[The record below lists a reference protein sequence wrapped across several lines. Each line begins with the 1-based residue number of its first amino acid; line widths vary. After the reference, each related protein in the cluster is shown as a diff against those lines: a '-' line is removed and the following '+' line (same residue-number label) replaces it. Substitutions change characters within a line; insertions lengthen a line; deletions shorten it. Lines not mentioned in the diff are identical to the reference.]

1 MSFRRRL
8 RPAPPNRD
16 RRPGG
21 FHAARRS
28 PLPVVQAAPGD
39 MPGRL
44 TRLSSIFD
52 ALDQG
57 IAFVSPEGLVMEIND
72 RYLALLGRPAEDIL
86 GRGLAALDLETED
99 YQASAFLDLFRRGVA
114 HAPVS
119 FDRRLG
125 DRDVTA
131 KLQPVF
137 DQGRLTG
144 LLVSL
149 IDVTP
154 LVEARLSV
162 ERERSFL
169 EQVITIA
176 GAAICI
182 VNRDDVVVTINDEFT
197 AITGYSRD
205 QALGRDRA
213 GLLRESPP
221 SPSPANPA
229 APGNGAVQKRQ
240 SQILTRDGQRLTI
253 LKNAAPILD
262 ATGTPTGGIESFV
275 DVSNLI
281 RARVEAEEAS
291 RMKSAFLANMSH
303 EIRTP
308 LNAILGLTQIL
319 RKTGLTDE
327 QRDCLDTMR
336 AAGEGL
342 LVILG
347 DILDFSRMEVGRLEI
362 RPAPLDLERLLEETR
377 RVMEP
382 LATERGLTLALEHD
396 PGLPRVLVCDPVRLK
411 QILLNLISNAIKFTP
426 QGRVTL
432 TAGRAREPFAYA
444 GPVAVQFSVRDTGP
458 GIPEGMR
465 ERIFEPF
472 VQTDETMA
480 GNQGGTGLGL
490 SISDRL
496 VRLLGGTGLSV
507 TSQPGKGST
516 FFFTLRLPEPD
527 TAAAP
532 PPTDGPL
539 PPALDLGGLRVL
551 VAEDNPFNRFLLQ
564 KILEKL
570 GVGQQTFADNG
581 LEALDKI
588 LAARDA
594 DTPFHIVFMDLRMP
608 GIDGLEAT
616 RRARAAGIDTP
627 IVALTAQSSSED
639 AARCR
644 EAGMSAF
651 FSKPYRINDLE
662 TVLVNL
668 VSEPMP
674 AAK

>member
-1 MSFRRRL
+1 
-8 RPAPPNRD
+8 
-16 RRPGG
+16 
-21 FHAARRS
+21 
-28 PLPVVQAAPGD
+28 

>member
-1 MSFRRRL
+1 M
-8 RPAPPNRD
+8 A
-16 RRPGG
+16 
-21 FHAARRS
+21 
-28 PLPVVQAAPGD
+28 QAAPGD

-57 IAFVSPEGLVMEIND
+57 IAFVSPEGLIVEIND

-221 SPSPANPA
+221 SPCPANPA
-229 APGNGAVQKRQ
+229 ATGSGAVQKRQ

-275 DVSNLI
+275 DVSSLI

-336 AAGEGL
+336 SAGEGL

-362 RPAPLDLERLLEETR
+362 RPAPLDIERLLEETR

-382 LATERGLTLALEHD
+382 LAAQRGLTLALEHD
-396 PGLPRVLVCDPVRLK
+396 PELPRVLVCDPVRLK

-432 TAGRAREPFAYA
+432 AASRAREPFAYA

-570 GVGQQTFADNG
+570 GVGQQTFAENG

-594 DTPFHIVFMDLRMP
+594 DAPFHIVFMDLRMP

-616 RRARAAGIDTP
+616 RRAREAGIDTP

-644 EAGMSAF
+644 EVGMSAF

-668 VSEPMP
+668 VSEPLP
-674 AAK
+674 TAK